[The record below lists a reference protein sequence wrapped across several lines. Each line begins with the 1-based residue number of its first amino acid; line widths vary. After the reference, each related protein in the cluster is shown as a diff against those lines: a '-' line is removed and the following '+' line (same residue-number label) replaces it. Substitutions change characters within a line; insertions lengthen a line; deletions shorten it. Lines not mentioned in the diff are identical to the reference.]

1 LILAIDATMKFSVCI
16 PNFNYERYLGLTIK
30 SVLEQ
35 ADADMEILISDNAS
49 TDGSAALARSYGD
62 PRIQLRINAA
72 NVGFA
77 ANLDRAARMATGD
90 WMIMLSS
97 DDLALPSA
105 LSTYRRLI
113 EALGPSADGAVMT
126 STMQMISSDGRPL
139 ELMPKDDQLWG
150 TAERS
155 AELER
160 VVGAPV
166 YSMPADILLRHCLAR
181 MKNPFNFAATCYPR
195 RLYDAVEGYGAGRL
209 INPDKYYHWKLL
221 AVAQRAYF
229 VDQPLF
235 AYRWH
240 EQNQNSQQA
249 ASGNLKYLVDEY
261 ASTLE
266 VDEAVLKRLGITRQT
281 LNDALIEY
289 DIARHGLATL
299 AKGNRVRAMRILQ
312 FGRAVYPD
320 SVRHN
325 RNARIL
331 SILLR
336 FGPLG
341 ERIAAWAY
349 SRYLDKPNP

>member
-1 LILAIDATMKFSVCI
+1 MKFSICI
-16 PNFNYERYLGLTIK
+16 PNYNYERYLGRTIR
-30 SVLEQ
+30 SVLDQSEV
-35 ADADMEILISDNAS
+35 DLEILISDNAS
-49 TDGSAALARSYGD
+49 TDGSVALARSFED
-62 PRIQLRINAA
+62 PRIQIRVNSV

-77 ANLDRAARMATGD
+77 GNLDRAARMASGD

-97 DDLALPSA
+97 DDLALPGA
-105 LSTYRRLI
+105 LTAYQRLI
-113 EALGPSADGAVMT
+113 AALGPASAGAVLT
-126 STMQMISSDGRPL
+126 SSMKVISSDDHETDYIG
-139 ELMPKDDQLWG
+139 KDDQTWG
-150 TAERS
+150 SAQRS
-155 AELER
+155 PELES

-166 YSMPADILLRHCLAR
+166 YCLPAAELLRYSLKQ

-195 RLYDAVEGYGAGRL
+195 ALYEAIEGYGAGRL
-209 INPDKYYHWKLL
+209 INPDKYFHWKLL
-221 AVAQRAYF
+221 GVAERAYYI
-229 VDQPLF
+229 DRPSF

-240 EQNQNSQQA
+240 EQNQTALQNSTGA
-249 ASGNLKYLVDEY
+249 LKYLVDEY

-266 VDEAVLKRLGITRQT
+266 IDERVLARIGMTRQALGDT
-281 LNDALIEY
+281 LVEY

-312 FGRAVYPD
+312 FGKAVYPD

-331 SILLR
+331 STLLR

-349 SRYLDKPNP
+349 ARYLDKSKT

>member
-1 LILAIDATMKFSVCI
+1 M
-16 PNFNYERYLGLTIK
+16 
-30 SVLEQ
+30 
-35 ADADMEILISDNAS
+35 AS
-49 TDGSAALARSYGD
+49 
-62 PRIQLRINAA
+62 
-72 NVGFA
+72 
-77 ANLDRAARMATGD
+77 GD

-97 DDLALPSA
+97 DDLALSGA

-113 EALGPSADGAVMT
+113 EALGPAAQGAVLT
-126 STMQMISSDGRPL
+126 ATMQMISSDGRPL
-139 ELMPKDDQLWG
+139 EPMPKDDQLWG

-166 YSMPADILLRHCLAR
+166 YSLPADVLLRHCLAQ

-195 RLYDAVEGYGAGRL
+195 QLYEAVEGYGAGRL
-209 INPDKYYHWKLL
+209 INPDKYFHWKLL

-229 VDQPLF
+229 VDRPLF

-249 ASGNLKYLVDEY
+249 ASGALKYLVDEY
-261 ASTLE
+261 ASSLE
-266 VDEAVLKRLGITRQT
+266 IDEAVLKRLGITRQT
-281 LNDALIEY
+281 VSDALIEY

-299 AKGNRVRAMRILQ
+299 AKGDRVRAMRILQ

-325 RNARIL
+325 RHARIL
-331 SILLR
+331 AILLR

-341 ERIAAWAY
+341 ERVAAWAY
-349 SRYLDKPNP
+349 ARYLDKAKT